1 MATDQRRR
9 PTATAMPRPRGRS
22 STEQPGNS
30 FKYLYWRLSEKQFQQ
45 LCAALLRIKYDP
57 VQCLPVGMA
66 DEGIDVVSEGSIVYQ
81 VKWSS
86 KTQQDPSSWL
96 KIAIDGE
103 RAKITRLVAEG
114 RVSRYVLMT
123 SVAGTTTATRSGSVQ
138 KLNKDLDTY
147 SQEFGIP
154 VECWWQADID
164 AEVDAAPDAIKW
176 SYPEMLAGT
185 EAMRYLIHG
194 SQVSGDAAKMRDTLL
209 QVMASQWRDDSRIKF
224 SQVEMDRVHLVDFFV
239 DVQISRQ
246 AVPRNAFDRFLTSQD
261 RQVYEAAG
269 AVEYMLKTT
278 VPLTYLLGVP
288 GQGKSTLGQYLC
300 QVHRAAILPGDM
312 LGDKKPP
319 HESISDPKLPL
330 RVDLK
335 DYGAWLSGHDPFG
348 DDELPK
354 KPKLR
359 RKDHRSLELFLA
371 ALCSAYSGGR
381 LVTVEQVQSF
391 LARYPTFL
399 VLDGLDEVADPTLRK
414 VMVEQINIAA
424 MRMGSEG
431 NMRRFQILV
440 TSRPNASGLSEPDKD
455 IFQTLRLEPLTQRLQ
470 RDFVNKW
477 ADANQ
482 IHGAERRKLQRTFQS
497 RTAIDHIA
505 QLADNPMQLT
515 ILLFLI
521 SRKGEAV
528 PVSRTPLYSDYMDT
542 LLDREVDRKQIERDQ
557 LPHVVEVTS
566 FLGWHMQSGVETDP
580 RAGRMTR
587 DNIETTLFIYFRRT
601 EGPGNQVSHLFR
613 AVADRFWALTSKV
626 EGTFEFAVQPVREYF
641 AAKFL
646 AEFAGQDRR
655 DPLPKQEVLG
665 RLIERPYWLNT
676 ARFYAGFAN
685 PNELASLRYGL
696 EDVLNDRRHPLQVR
710 VAVWALV
717 NDGIFTNKSRVQRDV
732 VRLLTD
738 DLSLRLIAQPG
749 EASTNFPRLSR
760 QSGGDDMIALLL
772 GDIQSDPVN
781 PMSLVRASL
790 LRRRLPLEPKEF
802 VEWWSPQL
810 QAAIGTP
817 REAAWLRIGGSF
829 GVPRVMPPAANRL
842 SLKDPESCQA
852 ALSVGSSPDPGTDQ
866 DRALLQAVLDGWCSD
881 TSTSSSSLAGS
892 LLRASRPQWYLQ
904 LVEQAREAPSL
915 PTEHLWIGASDRSVR
930 SSAWNQLVDFDPRY
944 ARLKRAANARGKG
957 QQGTTEPWQNP
968 AREIA
973 RIHGPCWLAAE
984 IAIIGAAAPSRVASG
999 SFDPGGE
1006 PLGTN
1011 VDYGTFV
1018 LKVRRHH
1025 RDRLWWEETYDSY
1038 RDSLSRRTWAL
1049 ALMATANEESI
1060 VALMDYIDGILADA
1074 TESEFAALAA
1084 SSSRLGASGVS
1095 RRLGSSTLK
1104 AAAGGCRR
1112 TALLTTHFSSNLN
1125 SLDPLKPLSDQD
1137 LVHLA
1142 RPAAAAWAVARAIT
1156 ARLLDRP
1163 SDTLRAALTVLGPGS
1178 VVEVPNNIMSR
1189 SSQLIAPILDNP
1201 ANYPGSWVSAA
1212 EQWLSTS
1219 NEEVIMEDVV
1229 VDQGW
1234 VPKVPRV

>member
-1 MATDQRRR
+1 MATVQRKK
-9 PTATAMPRPRGRS
+9 PSVAVMPRPRDRS

-66 DEGIDVVSEGSIVYQ
+66 DEGIDIISEASIIYQ

-96 KIAIDGE
+96 KAAIDGE
-103 RAKITRLVAEG
+103 RAKIARLVAEG
-114 RVSRYVLMT
+114 RASRYVLMT

-138 KLNKDLDTY
+138 RLNKELAAY

-164 AEVDAAPDAIKW
+164 AEVDASPESIKW

-209 QVMASQWRDDSRIKF
+209 QVMATQWRDDSRIKF

-239 DVQISRQ
+239 DVQISQQ
-246 AVPRNAFDRFLTSQD
+246 AAPRNVLDRFLTSQD
-261 RQVYEAAG
+261 RQVYETAA

-300 QVHRAAILPGDM
+300 QVHRAEILPGDM
-312 LGDKKPP
+312 LGEKKPP
-319 HESISDPKLPL
+319 HESVSDPKLPL

-335 DYGAWLSGHDPFG
+335 DYGTWLSGHDPFG

-381 LVTVEQVQSF
+381 LVTVEQIQSL

-399 VLDGLDEVADPTLRK
+399 VLDGLDEVADPALRK
-414 VMVEQINIAA
+414 VMVEQINITA

-431 NMRRFQILV
+431 TVRRFQILV

-455 IFQTLRLEPLTQRLQ
+455 IFQTLRLEPLTQKLQ

-477 ADANQ
+477 ADAHQ
-482 IHGAERRKLQRTFQS
+482 IHGAERRRLQRTFQS

-528 PVSRTPLYSDYMDT
+528 PVSRTPLYSDYMET
-542 LLDREVDRKQIERDQ
+542 LLDREVDRKQIEREE
-557 LPHVVEVTS
+557 LPRVAEVTS

-580 RAGRMTR
+580 RVGRMTR

-601 EGPGNQVSHLFR
+601 EGPSNQVSHLFR
-613 AVADRFWALTSKV
+613 AVTDRFWALTSKV

-646 AEFAGQDRR
+646 AEFAGQDLR

-696 EDVLNDRRHPLQVR
+696 EDILNEKRHPLQVR

-717 NDGIFTNKSRVQRDV
+717 NDGIFANKPRVQRDV

-738 DLSLRLIAQPG
+738 DLSLRLIAHPG
-749 EASTNFPRLSR
+749 EASTNFPHFSR
-760 QSGGDDMIALLL
+760 KSGGDDMVALLL
-772 GDIQSDPVN
+772 DDIQSDPLN
-781 PMSLVRASL
+781 PMALVRASI

-802 VEWWSPQL
+802 SDWWVPQMR
-810 QAAIGTP
+810 AAIGTP
-817 REAAWLRIGGSF
+817 RETAWLRIGAAF
-829 GVPRVMPPAANRL
+829 GVPRVMPPDATKL

-852 ALSVGSSPDPGTDQ
+852 ALSVGASPDLGTAQ
-866 DRALLQAVLDGWCSD
+866 DRALLRAVLDGWCSD

-892 LLRASRPQWYLQ
+892 LLRATRPQWYLQ
-904 LVEQAREAPSL
+904 LLEQAEKAPPL
-915 PTEHLWIGASDRSVR
+915 RTEHLWIGAADRSLR
-930 SSAWNQLVDFDPRY
+930 SSAWNQLVDIDARY
-944 ARLKRAANARGKG
+944 AQLKRAANARGKG
-957 QQGTTEPWQNP
+957 QKGTTEPWQNP

-984 IAIIGAAAPSRVASG
+984 IAVIGAAAPSRVASG

-1006 PLGTN
+1006 PFGTN
-1011 VDYGTFV
+1011 IDYGTFV
-1018 LKVRRHH
+1018 LELRRYKCDQ
-1025 RDRLWWEETYDSY
+1025 RWWEEAYGNYS
-1038 RDSLSRRTWAL
+1038 DSLSRRTWVL
-1049 ALMATANEESI
+1049 ALFATAGEDN
-1060 VALMDYIDGILADA
+1060 VVTLMDYVDEVLDNA

-1084 SSSRLGASGVS
+1084 SSSRLGVSGVS
-1095 RRLGSSTLK
+1095 CRLGSRTLR
-1104 AAAGGCRR
+1104 AAAGGCPR
-1112 TALLTTHFSSNLN
+1112 TALLATHFASSLS
-1125 SLDPLKPLSDQD
+1125 SLDPLKPLSDRD
-1137 LVHLA
+1137 LVQLSA
-1142 RPAAAAWAVARAIT
+1142 PDAAAWAVARAIT

-1163 SDTLRAALTVLGPGS
+1163 SNTLLAALAVLGPQS
-1178 VVEVPNNIMSR
+1178 KVEVPSSIVSR
-1189 SSQLIAPILDNP
+1189 SSQLITPLLDQP
-1201 ANYPGSWVSAA
+1201 ANYPGSWVFAA
-1212 EQWLSTS
+1212 EQWRSIS
-1219 NEEVIMEDVV
+1219 NDEVIMEDVV

-1234 VPKVPRV
+1234 APKVPRV